1 MLHAIAYILT
11 LIMAFT
17 LIPMLAFLLRVV
29 SILTISKLYWSLSSN
44 KNPVNVVKFSVNL
57 AQPVGFFTAIFH
69 GYLAVMMGAVFLRGM
84 VSSSAVDLFLP
95 IFLGASF
102 LFFGLRRIQN
112 PADIKIKNNME
123 MKEGQQTLILN
134 PDENQDHTE
143 DPMQT
148 LNKKMQQQFKENAQE
163 FMQGNT
169 IIGLMGKL
177 TGVAIATM
185 SLNLF

>member
-11 LIMAFT
+11 LLMAFT
-17 LIPMLAFLLRVV
+17 LIPVLAFILRII
-29 SILTISKLYWSLSSN
+29 SILTISKLFWSLSSD
-44 KNPVNVVKFSVNL
+44 KSPVKVVKFSVGL
-57 AQPVGFFTAIFH
+57 AQPVGFCTAIFH

-84 VSSSAVDLFLP
+84 VGASAIDLFLP
-95 IFLGASF
+95 LFVGCSF
-102 LFFGLRRIQN
+102 LFFGMKRIKS
-112 PADIKIKNNME
+112 PAEVKVKNNLE
-123 MKEGQQTLILN
+123 MKDGRQTLVLN
-134 PDENQDHTE
+134 PDEKNNTEE
-143 DPMQT
+143 DPMKV

-169 IIGLMGKL
+169 IIGLIGKI